1 MRAAEISISD
11 MAGPDMAMVIEI
23 EKLSFTHKWSLNDFS
38 SELLHPG
45 SICKTAR
52 PVDGSGIAIGY
63 ICVRMMVDEAH
74 MLKLAVHP
82 AFRKRQVGSLL
93 VRHIKDE
100 VLRDFKGKVI
110 LEVRASNIA
119 AIRLY
124 DSLGFKSLYI
134 RRRYY
139 ADPEEDAVVM
149 ALDFK

>member
-1 MRAAEISISD
+1 MLAAEIGISD
-11 MAGPDMAMVIEI
+11 MAGPDMARVIEI
-23 EKLSFTHKWSLNDFS
+23 EKLSFSHKWSLNDFI
-38 SELLHPG
+38 SELLHPE

-52 PVDGSGIAIGY
+52 PVDGSGITIGY

-74 MLKLAVHP
+74 ILKLAVHP
-82 AFRKRQVGSLL
+82 AFRQRQVGSLL
-93 VRHIKDE
+93 VRHIRDE

-110 LEVRASNIA
+110 LEVRVSNIA

-139 ADPEEDAVVM
+139 AEPEEDAVVM
-149 ALDFK
+149 SLDFK